1 MPRFQ
6 SSLVDSQCP
15 SRLHKAHTPH
25 HTTPHILTHSVL
37 LSDPLNDRSKDGAPR
52 GTLNGSWGSWLSS
65 CGLLSRTL
73 SALGTNWLWYR
84 VSSMCWAR
92 LPYGFFCDGGGRK
105 AKQTSRQKGSI
116 AKERGATYTVHCTSL
131 HTVSHSSMVCSHC
144 IAQTYACL
152 LRSSFSGLYSVALR
166 SRAAVLPCSH

>member
-6 SSLVDSQCP
+6 SSLVDSQRATP
-15 SRLHKAHTPH
+15 VHINTHTHKHLPDAHTR
-25 HTTPHILTHSVL
+25 TLV
-37 LSDPLNDRSKDGAPR
+37 LSDPLNDRSKDCAPR

-105 AKQTSRQKGSI
+105 AKQTSRQKGNI
-116 AKERGATYTVHCTSL
+116 AKERGATYTVHLYTLSAIVVWFVLIASL
-131 HTVSHSSMVCSHC
+131 RHMLVC
-144 IAQTYACL
+144 
-152 LRSSFSGLYSVALR
+152 
-166 SRAAVLPCSH
+166 